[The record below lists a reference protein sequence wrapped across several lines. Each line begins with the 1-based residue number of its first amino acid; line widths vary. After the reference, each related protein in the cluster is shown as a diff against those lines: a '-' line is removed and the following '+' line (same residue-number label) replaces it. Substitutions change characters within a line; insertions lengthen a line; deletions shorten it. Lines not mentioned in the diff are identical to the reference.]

1 MNRRKWI
8 SHSALTSAA
17 TLLGA
22 SEVRAQS
29 RGANA
34 LVGAWDVTTTNLDG
48 IRPPGLPVISRRLI
62 TYSDGG
68 TVLDNSGLPGEMA
81 AEGVWE
87 YAGANTF
94 EGTWVRLLRDVQG
107 QLVGTNRVRSR
118 IHVIT
123 EDEYENEAK
132 IDIFNLAGM
141 TLFSWRATGVGRRI
155 TLKPLEP

>member
-8 SHSALTSAA
+8 SYSALTSAA

-22 SEVRAQS
+22 SEARAQS
-29 RGANA
+29 HGANA
-34 LVGAWDVTTTNLDG
+34 LVGAWDVTTTYLDG
-48 IRPPGLPVISRRLI
+48 NRPPSLPETSRRLV

-68 TVLDNSGLPGEMA
+68 TVFDNSGLPGEIP

-87 YAGANTF
+87 YAGGNTF
-94 EGTWVRLLRDVQG
+94 EGTWVRLLRDAQG
-107 QLVGTNRVRSR
+107 QVVGTNRVRSR
-118 IHVIT
+118 IHVTT

-141 TLFSWRATGVGRRI
+141 TLFSWRATGIGRRI
-155 TLKPLEP
+155 KLEPFD